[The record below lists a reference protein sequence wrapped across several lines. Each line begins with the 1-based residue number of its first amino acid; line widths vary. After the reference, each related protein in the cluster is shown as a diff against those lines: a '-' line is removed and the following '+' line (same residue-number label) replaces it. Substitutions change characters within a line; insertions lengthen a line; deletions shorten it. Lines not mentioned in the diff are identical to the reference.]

1 MGHYSFKA
9 DLKSAQEKELELAQL
24 LYRRGKVCS
33 IDTNHDKRFDLDV
46 VLKNGKSCTI
56 EVKHDMMHTKTGN
69 IGVEFHSWQK
79 PSGIAVTEAT
89 YWCFALHDGFW
100 IVATDKLKQMI
111 ADKKY
116 FRIATG
122 GDAGSDT
129 QMYLFK
135 GDWLKKRMTQIL
147 TI

>member
-1 MGHYSFKA
+1 MGCYNFKK
-9 DLKSAQEKELELAQL
+9 DLHHAQRKESELSRL
-24 LYRRGKVCS
+24 LYRRGKVS
-33 IDTNHDKRFDLDV
+33 LVEPNNDKRFDLEV
-46 VLKNGKSCTI
+46 FLKNGDVYTI
-56 EVKHDMMHTKTGN
+56 ELKHDMMHTKTGN

-111 ADKKY
+111 ADRQY

-122 GDAGSDT
+122 GDAGSNT

-135 GDWLKKRMTQIL
+135 GDWLKARMKQL
-147 TI
+147 CVK